1 MKNGRGI
8 RQKAKSLQAV
18 PVIRRLRFTKETMES
33 FPTWVAGSRSPRS
46 LSGTH
51 PTHSNSLQGRRIS
64 GRPVH
69 EGTTMQN
76 LASQEK
82 LYTSPVPLN
91 AERDELILEHL
102 PQIKYIA
109 QRISTKLPSHVEL
122 NDLVSAGILGLL
134 DAIEKFDPN
143 RGVKFKTYAELR
155 IKGAILDSL
164 RNLDWAPRSL
174 RKKSKD
180 LERVYREL
188 EQRLGR
194 PATDKEVSEAMEIPL
209 QEFYELLDQIKGLNL
224 GSFQELSGQEE
235 DKNSEPLVKY
245 VPDAPHLDPFF
256 VFHKTEIK
264 GILSGAIDAL
274 PKKERLVVSLY
285 YFDEMTM
292 KEIGKVLSVN
302 ESRVSQLHTKAMLRL
317 RTKLKKVNRYE

>member
-1 MKNGRGI
+1 M
-8 RQKAKSLQAV
+8 QKL
-18 PVIRRLRFTKETMES
+18 
-33 FPTWVAGSRSPRS
+33 
-46 LSGTH
+46 LSQQVTYE
-51 PTHSNSLQGRRIS
+51 PIIPSN
-64 GRPVH
+64 PD
-69 EGTTMQN
+69 
-76 LASQEK
+76 
-82 LYTSPVPLN
+82 
-91 AERDELILEHL
+91 RDALILEHL

-180 LERVYREL
+180 LERVYREI

-194 PATDKEVSEAMEIPL
+194 PATEKEVCEAMEISL
-209 QEFYELLDQIKGLNL
+209 DEFYELVDQIKGLNL
-224 GSFQELSGQEE
+224 GSFQEMSGKDEE
-235 DKNSEPLVKY
+235 KNSEPLVKY
-245 VPDAPHLDPFF
+245 VPDAPQLDPFF
-256 VFHKTEIK
+256 VFHKSEIQ
-264 GILSGAIDAL
+264 GIMSMAIDTL
-274 PKKERLVVSLY
+274 PKKERMVVSLY
-285 YFDEMTM
+285 YYDELTM
-292 KEIGKVLSVN
+292 KEIGKVLGVN

-317 RTKLKKVNRYE
+317 RTKLRKVNGQD

>member
-1 MKNGRGI
+1 
-8 RQKAKSLQAV
+8 
-18 PVIRRLRFTKETMES
+18 
-33 FPTWVAGSRSPRS
+33 
-46 LSGTH
+46 
-51 PTHSNSLQGRRIS
+51 
-64 GRPVH
+64 
-69 EGTTMQN
+69 MQD
-76 LASQEK
+76 LASQQKVYEQQI
-82 LYTSPVPLN
+82 LSSP
-91 AERDELILEHL
+91 ERDELILEHL

-109 QRISTKLPSHVEL
+109 QRISAKLPSHVEL

-188 EQRLGR
+188 EQRFGR
-194 PATDKEVSEAMEIPL
+194 PATDKEVCESMEISL
-209 QEFYELLDQIKGLNL
+209 EEFYELVDQIKGLNL
-224 GSFQELSGQEE
+224 GSFQELASQED

-245 VPDAPHLDPFF
+245 IPDAPQMDPFF
-256 VFHKTEIK
+256 LFHKSEIQN
-264 GILSGAIDAL
+264 ILSGAVDAL

-285 YFDEMTM
+285 YFDELTM
-292 KEIGKVLSVN
+292 KEIGKVLGVN

-317 RTKLKKVNRYE
+317 RTKLRKVNGQE

>member
-1 MKNGRGI
+1 MRD
-8 RQKAKSLQAV
+8 SL
-18 PVIRRLRFTKETMES
+18 T
-33 FPTWVAGSRSPRS
+33 
-46 LSGTH
+46 
-51 PTHSNSLQGRRIS
+51 
-64 GRPVH
+64 
-69 EGTTMQN
+69 
-76 LASQEK
+76 QEK
-82 LYTSPVPLN
+82 ACAPGVILN
-91 AERDELILEHL
+91 IERDELILEHL

-109 QRISTKLPSHVEL
+109 QRISAKLPSHVEL

-180 LERVYREL
+180 LERVVREL
-188 EQRLGR
+188 EQRLSR
-194 PATDKEVSEAMEIPL
+194 PPTDKEVCEAMEITL
-209 QEFYELLDQIKGLNL
+209 EEFYELMDQIKGLNI
-224 GSFQELSGQEE
+224 GSFQDMPGQDD

-245 VPDAPHLDPFF
+245 VPDAPQMDPFF
-256 VFHKTEIK
+256 IFHRSEIQS
-264 GILSGAIDAL
+264 ILGTAIETL

-292 KEIGKVLSVN
+292 KEIGKVLGVN

-317 RTKLKKVNRYE
+317 RTKLRRVSGE